1 MRPLDCLSNNIEKR
15 ICNINKKEGTVLKI
29 VHYKK
34 SPLHRLYVYIYLR
47 KMMPEQLKDWRRTH
61 NISQAGLAELLGM
74 DVMSV
79 SRWERGIINIPS
91 FLHLAL
97 RCLELEGGE
106 QLEGAQ
112 RKRKESD
119 KCGKGD
125 L

>member
-1 MRPLDCLSNNIEKR
+1 MK
-15 ICNINKKEGTVLKI
+15 
-29 VHYKK
+29 
-34 SPLHRLYVYIYLR
+34 
-47 KMMPEQLKDWRRTH
+47 PEELKDWRRAN
-61 NISQAGLAELLGM
+61 NISQAGLAELLGI

-106 QLEGAQ
+106 LLKRAQ
-112 RKRKESD
+112 RKRKEGKRD
-119 KCGKGD
+119 KRN